1 MTDSEIERLVAHVGD
16 GKSSILSIRKSFPGL
31 SDPELHTLVFGDTVH
46 IALLRMDNNFDLFEQ
61 KAYRFKDTD
70 MVYLSEAGQNIL
82 YRIRKEERMMGKQDE
97 AIKWAKRAYYGM
109 IVIGVLSILTGI
121 ASMLLPHLLQLLCPQ

>member
-1 MTDSEIERLVAHVGD
+1 MVDSEIERLVAHVGD

-61 KAYRFKDTD
+61 RAYRFKDTD

-82 YRIRKEERMMGKQDE
+82 YRIRKEERMMKKQDE
-97 AIKWAKRAYYGM
+97 STKWAKYATLATLA
-109 IVIGVLSILTGI
+109 IGV
-121 ASMLLPHLLQLLCPQ
+121 ASMLLTYALSK